1 MYKDTNFTIIVNYMT
16 KSFVDLFMRLIEKSP
31 SDYSERDYF
40 VEHRRVELPTS
51 RLRT

>member
-1 MYKDTNFTIIVNYMT
+1 MYKDTNFTIIVNYMI

-31 SDYSERDYF
+31 SDYSERDS